1 MMEDNS
7 EIAAQFVNEVEK
19 FSHSKLKRKIELLR
33 IYEEALK
40 FNNEKEFEDLAFT
53 AKYVQG
59 LLRVVKTGTVNPE
72 VQNIEQ
78 IKKDFSDNMNK
89 TVDRI
94 KKIIA
99 GASEDLKLHFE
110 KTYFELT
117 QDSFIN
123 FSELLSDLEWAKM
136 YLNEIKRR

>member
-1 MMEDNS
+1 MEDNS

-59 LLRVVKTGTVNPE
+59 LLRVVKTGTINPE

-89 TVDRI
+89 TVDQI

-99 GASEDLKLHFE
+99 GAGEDLKQHFE
-110 KTYFELT
+110 KTFFELT

-136 YLNEIKRR
+136 YMNEIKRR

>member
-1 MMEDNS
+1 MEDNS

>member
-1 MMEDNS
+1 MKES
-7 EIAAQFVNEVEK
+7 SYTASQFVDEVEK

-59 LLRVVKTGTVNPE
+59 LLRVVKTGTVNSE

-89 TVDRI
+89 TVDQIR
-94 KKIIA
+94 KIIA
-99 GASEDLKLHFE
+99 GAGDDLKQHFE

-123 FSELLSDLEWAKM
+123 FTELLSDLEWAKM